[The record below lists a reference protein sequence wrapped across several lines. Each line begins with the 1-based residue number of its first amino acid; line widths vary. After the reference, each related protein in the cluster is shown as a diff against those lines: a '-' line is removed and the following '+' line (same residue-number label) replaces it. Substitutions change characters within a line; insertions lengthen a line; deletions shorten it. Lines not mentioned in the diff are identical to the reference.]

1 MHQYLTLNQ
10 KNSSLLENID
20 KITNNMKV
28 QNRNVNLFH
37 EKVQSTLF
45 GSLLAARDNSIISYL
60 HKQRQQQESQ
70 QLLRRNQQMMHE

>member
-60 HKQRQQQESQ
+60 HEEQQQESQ